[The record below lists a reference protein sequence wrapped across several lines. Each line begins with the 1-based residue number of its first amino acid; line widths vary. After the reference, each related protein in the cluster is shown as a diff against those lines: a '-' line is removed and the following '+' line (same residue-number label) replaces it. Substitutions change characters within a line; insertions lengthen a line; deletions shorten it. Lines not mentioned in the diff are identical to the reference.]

1 MLNIIETPSQ
11 LEAFKLE
18 EDFEQCYV
26 DFIQTNE
33 NKHPNLDSLT
43 ALYIYSFKQEQGFL
57 INFTHPDALK
67 LDILNFDFLNEYKDI
82 LVYDKKYAMHMF
94 DYLPYTDLQSIYY
107 ANTGKTHTLDSKPL
121 IYSHFYRK
129 FPSTQ
134 TNKII
139 PLGKLYEWCEIKRI
153 NALQI
158 TEKYSPSDT
167 TEWYNRVLIPTLY
180 NVEKQGIPT
189 HEIQEVFDINSELSL
204 KSGLFFSLYNY
215 QTTTGRPSNKFNNV
229 NFMALQ
235 KESQQRK
242 CIVPQNDYILEID
255 YDGYHPRIIGDIV
268 GFEFDAG
275 TSVHEQLG
283 KMYFKT
289 EELSKEQYAKSK
301 ELTFKQLYG
310 GVFEEFAHLP
320 FFDKTIDFIV
330 SLYYRFNEEGYI
342 SLPISKRRFYKDN
355 YNEIG
360 PQKLFNYFIQMS
372 ETERNMEIM
381 YKLNEFLENKN
392 TKLIMYMYDA
402 FIFDVD
408 ERDGKNIKNELDLI
422 IRNNKFRTKAKQG
435 NSFGE
440 LIEIDLN

>member
-1 MLNIIETPSQ
+1 MLNIIETPAQ
-11 LEAFKLE
+11 LEHFKLN
-18 EDFEQCYV
+18 EDFEQCYIDYV
-26 DFIQTNE
+26 QTNE
-33 NKHPNLDSLT
+33 NKHPNLDTLT
-43 ALYIYSFKQEQGFL
+43 ALYIYSFKQEQGYL

-67 LDILNFDFLNEYKDI
+67 LDIINFNFLNQYRDI
-82 LVYDKKYAMHMF
+82 FIYDKKRGMHLF
-94 DYLPYTDLQSIYY
+94 ESLHYTDLQSIYY
-107 ANTGKTHTLDSKPL
+107 ANKGKNYELESKPT

-153 NALQI
+153 SALKILEEYPQ
-158 TEKYSPSDT
+158 SDT

-189 HEIQEVFDINSELSL
+189 HEIQEVFDINTELSL
-204 KSGLFFSLYNY
+204 KNGLFFSLYNY

-235 KESQQRK
+235 KGSQQRK
-242 CIVPQNDYILEID
+242 CIVPKNDYMLEID

-268 GFEFDAG
+268 GYEFDAES
-275 TSVHEQLG
+275 SVHEQLG

-289 EELSKEQYAKSK
+289 EKLSKEQYAKSK

-310 GVFEEFAHLP
+310 GVFENFAELP
-320 FFDKTIDFIV
+320 FFKKVVNFV
-330 SLYYRFNEEGYI
+330 ASLYLRFTEEGYI
-342 SLPISKRRFYKDN
+342 ELPVSKRRFYKDN

-381 YKLNEFLENKN
+381 YKLNEFLEKKKTN
-392 TKLIMYMYDA
+392 LIMYMYDA

-408 ERDGKNIKNELDLI
+408 ESDGKDIKKKLDLI

-435 NSFGE
+435 ESFGM
-440 LIEIDLN
+440 LVEIDLN